1 MSTATTST
9 VAVRLNLATITQY
22 LSAQSSLADA
32 LAGRDRRRAVLLR
45 SAPQWDGPTEHAW
58 SDGLSARIAAAPSPL
73 AVHELLLGHLSDAAT
88 GPALLVVLT
97 DREQNELDPA
107 ILARAHKK
115 RIDTVDSWDVVR
127 DAFGAHQVDQRLRD
141 DKWAAEALLDAA
153 PPKGG
158 WPRLGGGILSRGTA
172 LSALALR
179 RLRLGNYQDE
189 TARQDH
195 TTSADRLDTHAL
207 LGWSLLP
214 GRPERFLA
222 LRGPERAGLEE
233 FLGEDDQAGVAGR
246 ALLALV
252 EAEHGPDAVAFGL
265 VCAALWCHAEP
276 DAAVYTARGRA
287 ERWFGERPPAQGE
300 QLDAMAAAFG
310 RASEEYVGTLLAG
323 ATRDGVTGS
332 EEAREAR
339 RTSDTVLERASVL
352 VRQFGA
358 ESAARTSPL
367 LPAGLDARFTTVG
380 VALAAGEPGQL
391 DEAVRSLSEHRRAQ
405 GPEVQARIERTRMA
419 QRLVQWLAT
428 EPRSEAPHVGGAIER
443 HLEET
448 GWVDRALEHIE
459 AGGDADDR
467 LRAAYDALAE
477 RVRERRHEIDR
488 DFARVLATWTAA
500 GTDPGRMLTVETF
513 LERVVKP
520 VVRGA
525 PDRRVLLIVLD
536 GMSAAIATEL
546 GEELRASWA
555 EFDPVAAEGAP
566 RRRAMAAALPTLTA
580 VSRTSLFAGRLTQGS
595 QKDEAQLFPALPFW
609 GGAPAAVFHK
619 DDLRAESA
627 GDTFGPR
634 LTAALLDGRTH
645 VAVVLNAIDD
655 RLAKEQKL
663 GDGAWQAGHIP
674 GLPDLLR
681 IAASQGMAVVIT
693 SDHGH
698 VVDRHGEK
706 VEAGSPLSARHRGPN
721 GEVGPA
727 EVALHGARVVAPD
740 PGGAIVALWDADSR
754 YTARKAGYHGGAS
767 LAEFTIPVLAFLPF
781 GAPPPPS
788 WRELGDQRPTWW
800 LLDAPAPRPAPAAP
814 TDATGAAHKRRTR
827 QQPTKSQAQLARTH
841 DSLFDVAM
849 VPATDD
855 DGTLV
860 TAALV
865 SPDDALLSA
874 LFASEAFQG
883 QIGLL
888 ARKPP
893 MDKVEGAVRAL
904 LDAGGTLPVTALAQ
918 RVSYPVTRADGFAA
932 ILRQLL
938 NYDGVQV
945 LETLPDG
952 RTVRLDLSLLRL
964 QFDLA

>member
-1 MSTATTST
+1 MSTTTTSAVT
-9 VAVRLNLATITQY
+9 VRLNLATITQY
-22 LSAQSSLADA
+22 LSAQTSLADT

-45 SAPQWDGPTEHAW
+45 STPQWDGPTEHVW
-58 SDGLSARIAAAPSPL
+58 GDGQSARIAAAPSPL
-73 AVHELLLGHLSDAAT
+73 AVHELLLGHLSDTAT

-107 ILARAHKK
+107 ILARAHKA
-115 RIDTVDSWDVVR
+115 RVDTVDSWDVVR

-153 PPKGG
+153 PPRGG
-158 WPRLGGGILSRGTA
+158 WPRLGGGMLSRGTA

-179 RLRLGNYQDE
+179 RLRMGRYEDE
-189 TARQDH
+189 ETRADH

-207 LGWSLLP
+207 LSWSLMP
-214 GRPERFLA
+214 GRPERLLA
-222 LRGPERAGLEE
+222 LRGPERAGLAQ
-233 FLGEDDQAGVAGR
+233 FLGEEDQAGLAGR

-276 DAAVYTARGRA
+276 DASTYTARGRA

-323 ATRDGVTGS
+323 ASREGGAGS

-339 RTSDTVLERASVL
+339 RTSDTVLERASGL

-358 ESAARTSPL
+358 EAAAGTSPL
-367 LPAGLDARFTTVG
+367 LPAGMDARFTAVG
-380 VALAAGEPGQL
+380 TALADGEPGRL
-391 DEAVRSLSEHRRAQ
+391 DAAVRSLIEHRRAQ
-405 GPEVQARIERTRMA
+405 GPELRARIERTRMG
-419 QRLVQWLAT
+419 QRLVQWLAG
-428 EPRSEAPHVGGAIER
+428 EPAVEAPHVDAALQR
-443 HLEET
+443 HMDET

-459 AGGDADDR
+459 AGGDPDDR
-467 LRAAYDALAE
+467 LRAAYDALAT

-488 DFARVLATWTAA
+488 EFARVLATWTAA
-500 GTDPGRMLTVETF
+500 GTEPGRMLTVETF

-520 VVRGA
+520 VVRGTA
-525 PDRRVLLIVLD
+525 ERRVLLIVLD
-536 GMSAAIATEL
+536 GMSTAIATEL

-555 EFDPVAAEGAP
+555 EFDPVDEGAP
-566 RRRAMAAALPTLTA
+566 RRRAMAAALPTLTS
-580 VSRTSLFAGRLTQGS
+580 VSRTSLFAGKLTQGS
-595 QKDEAQLFPALPFW
+595 QNDEARLFSNLPLW

-619 DDLRAESA
+619 DDLRADSA
-627 GDTFGPR
+627 GDTFGPE
-634 LTAALLDGRTH
+634 LTQALTDGRTH
-645 VAVVLNAIDD
+645 VAVVLNSIDD

-663 GDGAWQAGHIP
+663 GDGAWQTEHIP

-681 IAASQGMAVVIT
+681 VAATEGMAVVIT

-698 VVDRHGEK
+698 VVDRHGAK
-706 VEAGSPLSARHRGPN
+706 VDTGSPLSARHRPPG
-721 GEVGPA
+721 GQVGPA
-727 EVALHGARVVAPD
+727 EIALQGSRVVAPD
-740 PGGAIVALWDADSR
+740 PGGSIVALWDADSR

-767 LAEFTIPVLAFLPF
+767 LAEFTIPVLAFLRF
-781 GAPPPPS
+781 EASPPPA
-788 WRELGDQRPTWW
+788 WRELGDPRPTWW
-800 LLDAPAPRPAPAAP
+800 LLEEPAPRPATTSPAPAAS
-814 TDATGAAHKRRTR
+814 AKRQAR
-827 QQPTKSQAQLARTH
+827 QKPSKVQAQLALTH
-841 DSLFDVAM
+841 DSLFDVAV
-849 VPATDD
+849 VPAS
-855 DGTLV
+855 DGEETLV
-860 TAALV
+860 TATV
-865 SPDDALLSA
+865 VGPDDALVSA

-893 MDKVEGAVRAL
+893 MDKVEGAIRAL
-904 LDAGGTLPVTALAQ
+904 LDAGGTLPVSALAQ

-952 RTVRLDLSLLRL
+952 RTVRLDLPLLRM
-964 QFDLA
+964 QFDLG